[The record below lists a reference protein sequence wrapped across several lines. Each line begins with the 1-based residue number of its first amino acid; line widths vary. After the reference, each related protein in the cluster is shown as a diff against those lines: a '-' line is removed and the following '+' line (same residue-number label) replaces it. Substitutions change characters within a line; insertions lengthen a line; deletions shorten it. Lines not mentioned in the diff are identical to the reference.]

1 MGDNRKVSLI
11 VPPRIVKLST
21 RTEVDIKRSIP
32 QPALRRIGAWVFIDH
47 FGPTAQV
54 DGMVVANHPHTGLQ
68 TVTWPFAGLV
78 EHRDSVGSIQ
88 VLKPGQLN
96 LMTAGKGI
104 SHSEISQV
112 GAESLHASQLWLALP
127 ESSRH
132 VEPFFEHHD
141 ELPILNFGNSQA
153 KVFIG
158 SLGTTVSPATV
169 YSPLVG
175 AELQVAGELH
185 LPLDPTFEHG
195 ILVVSGEVN
204 VNGVAV
210 AVDDLIY
217 LPVGEEATVSGNGV
231 ALLLGGEPFTEHIV
245 MWWNFIGRSHSEIVA
260 WRESWNAQGSDW
272 PSFEDKVG
280 GWIPAPELPNVTLQ
294 SRG

>member
-1 MGDNRKVSLI
+1 VGDNRKVSLI
-11 VPPRIVKLST
+11 VTPRKVKLTT

-78 EHRDSVGSIQ
+78 EHRDSVGSVQ

-112 GAESLHASQLWLALP
+112 GVDSLHASQLWLALP
-127 ESSRH
+127 ESARH

-141 ELPILNFGNSQA
+141 ELPTIFFGTSLV

-158 SLGTTVSPATV
+158 TLGTAVSPATV

-175 AELQVAGELH
+175 AELQVSGEFS
-185 LPLDPTFEHG
+185 LPLDETFEHG
-195 ILVVSGEVN
+195 VLVVSGEVL
-204 VNGVAV
+204 VNGEAV

-217 LPVGEEATVSGNGV
+217 LPVGETATLSGNGV
-231 ALLLGGEPFTEHIV
+231 ALLVGGEPFTEHIV
-245 MWWNFIGRSHSEIVA
+245 MWWNFIGRTHSEIVA

-272 PSFEDKVG
+272 PKFEDQVG
-280 GWIPAPELPNVTLQ
+280 GWIPAPELPNVTLNP
-294 SRG
+294 RG

>member
-1 MGDNRKVSLI
+1 
-11 VPPRIVKLST
+11 
-21 RTEVDIKRSIP
+21 
-32 QPALRRIGAWVFIDH
+32 
-47 FGPTAQV
+47 V

-68 TVTWPFAGLV
+68 TVTWPFAGRV

-88 VLKPGQLN
+88 VLEPGQLN
-96 LMTAGKGI
+96 LMTAGSGI
-104 SHSEISQV
+104 SHSEISLL
-112 GAESLHASQLWLALP
+112 GSDSLHAAQLWLALP
-127 ESSRH
+127 ELARNQAPS
-132 VEPFFEHHD
+132 FEHHG
-141 ELPILNFGNSQA
+141 ELPVISIGTTKA
-153 KVFIG
+153 TVFIG
-158 SLGTTVSPATV
+158 SLGSAVSPAKI

-175 AELQVAGELH
+175 AELQVSGEMH
-185 LPLDPTFEHG
+185 LPLNQTFEHG
-195 ILVVSGEVN
+195 ILVVSGEVF

-260 WRESWNAQGSDW
+260 WRESWNAQGADW
-272 PSFEDKVG
+272 PSFEDQVG

>member
-1 MGDNRKVSLI
+1 MSL
-11 VPPRIVKLST
+11 VVTPRLVKLTT
-21 RTEVDIKRSIP
+21 RTEIDIKRSIP

-47 FGPTAQV
+47 FGPTEQV
-54 DGMVVANHPHTGLQ
+54 NGMVVANHPHTGLQ
-68 TVTWPFAGLV
+68 TVTWPFSGRV

-88 VLKPGQLN
+88 VLEPGQLN

-112 GAESLHASQLWLALP
+112 GADSLHATQLWIALP
-127 ESSRH
+127 ESSRN

-141 ELPILNFGNSQA
+141 ELPILTLGDSEA

-158 SLGTTVSPATV
+158 SLDTAASPATV
-169 YSPLVG
+169 FSSLVG
-175 AELQVAGELH
+175 AELQVSGEFE
-185 LPLDPTFEHG
+185 LPLDESFEHG
-195 ILVVSGEVN
+195 ILVVSGNVF
-204 VNGVAV
+204 VNGIPV

-217 LPVGEEATVSGNGV
+217 LPVGEGAQVSGSGV
-231 ALLLGGEPFTEHIV
+231 AMLIGGEPFTEHIV

-260 WRESWNAQGSDW
+260 WREAWNAQGADW

-280 GWIPAPELPNVTLQ
+280 GWIPAPDLPNVTLQ

>member
-1 MGDNRKVSLI
+1 MVSLI
-11 VPPRIVKLST
+11 VTPRIVKLTT
-21 RTEVDIKRSIP
+21 RTEVDIKRTIP

-47 FGPTAQV
+47 FGPTKQV

-68 TVTWPFAGLV
+68 TVTWPFAGRV

-88 VLKPGQLN
+88 LLEPGQLN

-112 GAESLHASQLWLALP
+112 GTDSLHAAQLWLALP
-127 ESSRH
+127 EGERN
-132 VEPFFEHHD
+132 VEPFFEHHG
-141 ELPILNFGNSQA
+141 ELPMLHFGDSEA

-158 SLGTTVSPATV
+158 SLGTAKSPATV
-169 YSPLVG
+169 FSRLVG
-175 AELQVAGELH
+175 AELQVSGQIQ
-185 LPLDPTFEHG
+185 LPLDESFEHG
-195 ILVVSGEVN
+195 ILVVSGEVE
-204 VNGVAV
+204 VNGIRVG
-210 AVDDLIY
+210 VDDLIY
-217 LPVGEEATVSGNGV
+217 LPVGEGATVSGKGV

-245 MWWNFIGRSHSEIVA
+245 MWWNFIGRSHAEIVA
-260 WRESWNAQGSDW
+260 WREAWNAQGSDW